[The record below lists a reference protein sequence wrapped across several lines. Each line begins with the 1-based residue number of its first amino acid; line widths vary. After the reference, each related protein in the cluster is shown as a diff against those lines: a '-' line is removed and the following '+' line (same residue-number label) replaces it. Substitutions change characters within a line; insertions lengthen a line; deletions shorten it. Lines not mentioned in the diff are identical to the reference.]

1 MPDTRYLFH
10 LVFDVEDENATHHR
24 AMCILAKVGRGENGE
39 TVVTFN
45 GTMAEALGVVSS
57 MQLCGFAV
65 RRDECRRTPV
75 PETEGVYEQEG

>member
-10 LVFDVEDENATHHR
+10 LVFDVEDKDAVYHR
-24 AMCILAKVGRGENGE
+24 AMCILAKVGRGENSE

-45 GTMAEALGVVSS
+45 GTMADALGVVKA

-65 RRDECRRTPV
+65 RRDECKRTPV
-75 PETEGVYEQEG
+75 PEAEDVYEQEG